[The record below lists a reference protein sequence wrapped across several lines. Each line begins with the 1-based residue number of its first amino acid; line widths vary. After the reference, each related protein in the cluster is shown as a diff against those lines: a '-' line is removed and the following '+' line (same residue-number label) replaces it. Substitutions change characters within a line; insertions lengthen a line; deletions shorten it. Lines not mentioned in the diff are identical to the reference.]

1 MDKPVKKVVL
11 DVSGHFPDEG
21 KKKKVVTEK
30 IWNKQNSRKVS
41 FLKSTSTISVHLY
54 LFKSNRNLY

>member
-21 KKKKVVTEK
+21 KKKRVVTEK

-41 FLKSTSTISVHLY
+41 FLKSTYIIYVI
-54 LFKSNRNLY
+54 

>member
-11 DVSGHFPDEG
+11 DVSGHFPEEG

-41 FLKSTSTISVHLY
+41 FIKSTKMNLN
-54 LFKSNRNLY
+54 KNAEQSNI

>member
-41 FLKSTSTISVHLY
+41 FLKATFIILVLKY
-54 LFKSNRNLY
+54 LLESNKNT